1 MRRTKKI
8 RGATADGSAPSSD
21 KKISAVSEIR
31 LSSVVQQH
39 SVQNRQLLKNIV
51 ALLNESSKDKAILKA
66 VMDVKIKE
74 VDKTP
79 DLVEGIFYLKRDS
92 CFDTC

>member
-1 MRRTKKI
+1 M
-8 RGATADGSAPSSD
+8 
-21 KKISAVSEIR
+21 SEIR